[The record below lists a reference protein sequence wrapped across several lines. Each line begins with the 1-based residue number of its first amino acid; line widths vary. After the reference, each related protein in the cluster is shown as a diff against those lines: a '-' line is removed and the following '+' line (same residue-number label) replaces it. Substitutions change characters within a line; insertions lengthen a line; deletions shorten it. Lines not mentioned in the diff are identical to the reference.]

1 MARGDHIYVSRGL
14 YTHHGIDAGDDTAIH
29 FTGEP
34 GSKRNAVIARSS
46 MGDFLQG
53 AECKVRPYGKRDDVG
68 TTMARANLNL
78 GRRPITQSPT
88 IASTSLHGAAQGAG

>member
-78 GRRPITQSPT
+78 GRRPIT
-88 IASTSLHGAAQGAG
+88 